1 MLCTGARILLESL
14 KREGVDLFF
23 GYPGGAVIDI
33 YDELSNHPDLRHIL
47 VRHEQGAV
55 HAADG
60 YARACGK
67 VGVCLATS
75 GPGATNTV
83 TGILRPTAIPSPWL
97 FLRGRCPRRSSGMMR
112 FRKWIS

>member
-83 TGILRPTAIPSPWL
+83 TDCYGLQ
-97 FLRGRCPRRSSGMMR
+97 R
-112 FRKWIS
+112 FHPHGYFYGAGVHAAHRE